1 MARKGLQSSKRAIID
16 KANYLMFVSVAA
28 AAALIAITVVTVDY
42 LSKMITFQ
50 NAVNDAKQETLDT
63 TEANLKN
70 FQVVMAE
77 INDLRINDNLIAAAK
92 SQEYR
97 DEPLRVVAN
106 ALPAYQNLAGFGA
119 SVANLIITRVGDNE
133 AVTQGISVGRDSTI
147 IPPLVTTAKK
157 MNMSFQVVGALGCTG
172 QATACDQPLGISAIL
187 NNLERSIRLIEVNA
201 ATFVFRSPTLIE
213 LSVQANGFYTS
224 DKTVSM
230 STTQL
235 TAASVLNKKKTLP
248 GASGST
254 SGTGTS
260 GTTTTGTGA
269 SQ

>member
-16 KANYLMFVSVAA
+16 KANYLMFISVAA
-28 AAALIAITVVTVDY
+28 AAALIAVTAVTVNY

-50 NAVNDAKQETLDT
+50 TEVNKQKQATLEV
-63 TEANLKN
+63 TENNIKN
-70 FQVVMAE
+70 FEVVMAD
-77 INDLRINDNLIAAAK
+77 INDLRDNQNLIDTAK

-106 ALPAYQNLAGFGA
+106 ALPAYHNLAAFGA
-119 SVANLIITRVGDNE
+119 SVANLVITRVGDNE

-147 IPPLVTTAKK
+147 TPTLNTSAKT

-172 QATACDQPLGISAIL
+172 QATSCDQPVGISAIL

-213 LSVQANGFYTS
+213 LSVQGNGFYTS
-224 DKTVSM
+224 PKTVNM
-230 STTQL
+230 TTTQIN
-235 TAASVLNKKKTLP
+235 AASVLAKKKSKSLP
-248 GASGST
+248 GTST
-254 SGTGTS
+254 GGT
-260 GTTTTGTGA
+260 
-269 SQ
+269 Q

>member
-1 MARKGLQSSKRAIID
+1 MARKGLQSSKRTVID

-28 AAALIAITVVTVDY
+28 ASALIAITIVTVNY

-50 NAVNDAKQETLDT
+50 TEVNKEKQATLDV

-70 FQVVMAE
+70 FEIVMAE
-77 INDLRINDNLIAAAK
+77 INDLRGNDNLIAAAK

-106 ALPAYQNLAGFGA
+106 ALPAYHNLAAFGA

-147 IPPLVTTAKK
+147 ISQLDTTAKT
-157 MNMSFQVVGALGCTG
+157 MNMSFQVVGALGCSG
-172 QATACDQPLGISAIL
+172 QATSCDQPVGISAIL

-201 ATFVFRSPTLIE
+201 ATFVFRSSTLVE

-224 DKTVSM
+224 NKTVNMTSR
-230 STTQL
+230 QL
-235 TAASVLNKKKTLP
+235 AASSVLNKKKSLP
-248 GASGST
+248 GAS
-254 SGTGTS
+254 TGTDTGAS
-260 GTTTTGTGA
+260 TGTGA

>member
-1 MARKGLQSSKRAIID
+1 MARKGIQSSKRAVID

-28 AAALIAITVVTVDY
+28 AAALIAITFVTVDY

-50 NAVNDAKQETLDT
+50 TEVNKQKQDTLDI
-63 TEANLKN
+63 TEANIKN
-70 FQVVMAE
+70 FETVMAD
-77 INDLRINDNLIAAAK
+77 INDLRENQNLIDAAK

-106 ALPAYQNLAGFGA
+106 ALPAYQNLAAFGA

-133 AVTQGISVGRDSTI
+133 AVTQGISVGRDSTVV
-147 IPPLVTTAKK
+147 PTLETTAKG

-172 QATACDQPLGISAIL
+172 QATACDQPVGISAIL

-213 LSVQANGFYTS
+213 LSVQANGFYTAP
-224 DKTVSM
+224 KTVNM
-230 STTQL
+230 TTRQL
-235 TAASVLNKKKTLP
+235 SAASVLNRKKTLP

-254 SGTGTS
+254 
-260 GTTTTGTGA
+260 TTGTGA
-269 SQ
+269 TQ